1 MNYFTD
7 KQTVLEDI
15 FSRYPQTEQGRRS
28 ALMPLLREVQ
38 NALGY
43 VPEEQMEEIST
54 LIGTTATEVKSVMS
68 FYSTYHT
75 IPTGKWH
82 IQVCATLSCALAG
95 SDALWDD
102 LTETLETVPGEVTP
116 DKLFSVQKVECL
128 GSCGTAPM
136 LQVSDIGYA
145 ECVTRKKLHTLLEHL
160 KSGGQFVPDTR
171 VPVFMQGGQQLDA
184 LENEVGG
191 RTADLEP
198 LPMPG

>member
-1 MNYFTD
+1 MLYFTD
-7 KQTVLEDI
+7 KQPLLEDI
-15 FSRYPQTEQGRRS
+15 FSRYPSSEQGRRS

-43 VPEEQMEEIST
+43 VPEAQMEEIGT
-54 LIGTTATEVKSVMS
+54 LVGTTATEVKSVMS
-68 FYSTYHT
+68 FYSTYST
-75 IPTGKWH
+75 VPTGKWH
-82 IQVCATLSCALAG
+82 MQVCATLSCALAG

-102 LTETLETVPGEVTP
+102 LTETLETVPGEVTS
-116 DKLFSVQKVECL
+116 DGLFSVQKVECL

-136 LQVSDIGYA
+136 LQVADIGYV
-145 ECVTRKKLHTLLEHL
+145 ECVTKKKLHALLEHL
-160 KSGGQFVPDTR
+160 KSGGQFVADTM

>member
-1 MNYFTD
+1 MPYFTD

-54 LIGTTATEVKSVMS
+54 LIGT
-68 FYSTYHT
+68 T

-145 ECVTRKKLHTLLEHL
+145 ECVTKKKLHTLLEHL
-160 KSGGQFVPDTR
+160 KSGGQFVPDTQ

>member
-1 MNYFTD
+1 VLYFTD
-7 KQTVLEDI
+7 KQPLLEDI
-15 FSRYPQTEQGRRS
+15 FSRYPSSEQGRRS
-28 ALMPLLREVQ
+28 ALIPLLREVQ

-43 VPEEQMEEIST
+43 VPEAQIEEIGT
-54 LIGTTATEVKSVMS
+54 LVGTTATEVKSVMS
-68 FYSTYHT
+68 FYSTYST
-75 IPTGKWH
+75 VPTGKWH
-82 IQVCATLSCALAG
+82 MQVCATLSCALAG

-102 LTETLETVPGEVTP
+102 LTETLETVPGEVTS
-116 DKLFSVQKVECL
+116 DGLFSVQKVECL

-136 LQVSDIGYA
+136 LQVADIGYV
-145 ECVTRKKLHTLLEHL
+145 ECVTKKKLHALLEHL
-160 KSGGQFVPDTR
+160 KSGGQFVADTM